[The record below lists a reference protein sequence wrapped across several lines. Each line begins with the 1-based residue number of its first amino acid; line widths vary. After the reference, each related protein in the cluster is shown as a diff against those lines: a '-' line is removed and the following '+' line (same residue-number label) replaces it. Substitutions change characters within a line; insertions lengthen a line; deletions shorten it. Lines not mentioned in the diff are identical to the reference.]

1 MTRVALVG
9 KTSFMAKAMQEYG
22 IGEDWLWLSH
32 GEALEDKIWL
42 GQVDCIVNFAYA
54 PALRKEA
61 YTEENDVDLKLAKII
76 RAHNIHYIM
85 LSSRMVYGHP
95 YDAEELR
102 ENMVPAPE
110 NIYGQNKRRIEE
122 NLVKTL
128 GDDRVTRLRLS
139 NIFGFEP
146 DRASFF
152 GMALTRLAR
161 EGKIVYD
168 MNPFVRRDFLSVWRF
183 GQALEKICA
192 RPFGGVY
199 NLGAGFGV
207 ETGLI
212 AEWLIEG
219 YGSGALLIENMQ
231 RRDIFWLDMSRTNAQ
246 FDLQKLGQQDIR
258 QDCVMC
264 GQQMKERYA

>member
-9 KTSFMAKAMQEYG
+9 KTSFMAKAMQEDG
-22 IGEDWLWLSH
+22 IGKDWLWLSH
-32 GEALEDKIWL
+32 GEALTESGWL
-42 GQVDCIVNFAYA
+42 DQVDCIVNFAYA
-54 PALRKEA
+54 PVLRKES
-61 YTEENDVDLKLAKII
+61 YNEENDVDLKLAKII
-76 RAHNIHYIM
+76 QDHNIHYVM

-95 YDAEELR
+95 DGAEELR
-102 ENMVPAPE
+102 EDMIPAPE

-122 NLVKTL
+122 ALVRTL
-128 GDDRVTRLRLS
+128 DEDRVTRLRLS

-152 GMALTRLAR
+152 GMALTRLAQ

-183 GQALEKICA
+183 GKALENICA
-192 RPFGGVY
+192 RPYGGVY

-231 RRDIFWLDMSRTNAQ
+231 RRDIFWLDMSKTNAQ
-246 FDLQKLGQQDIR
+246 FDLSPLEQQDIR
-258 QDCVMC
+258 QDCVRC
-264 GQQMKERYA
+264 GQQMKERHA